1 MSDDVPGPHFH
12 DYPLLIS
19 RWQALARTL
28 GLAAQAYATVDAYEL
43 FYVRSPAWQPEGGLY
58 LSAGLHGDEVGAV
71 EGLYT

>member
-1 MSDDVPGPHFH
+1 MSDDVPGPRFH

-43 FYVRSPAWQPEGGLY
+43 FYVGSLALKPIGGL
-58 LSAGLHGDEVGAV
+58 
-71 EGLYT
+71 